1 MTDSGIPKLERATFF
16 DGQRLTANDLHAV
29 QQYHRELRWLHN
41 RSLHSW
47 GIAFGY
53 VVSGARGDRVVRLE
67 PGLALD
73 CQGRE
78 LILGEGQTL
87 NIPAISGDDQGNPVT
102 YYLTASYAANEDLEP
117 TRRKGVCDT
126 QGAVRYPETPV
137 IRWLKPDE
145 FIYGE
150 DIILATIKVKNC
162 QLDEDVSGSSRRD
175 AIPPQQPYVSAGQ
188 SAANQTIWRPWPNET
203 NPVGLTTVVST
214 ASAGFRATPRYQAR
228 VAGTRYVSTFQ
239 LDGNIRAPF
248 VVDGHIQVEAATA
261 TNFQLRMILPGGVI
275 PGFSDQPVMLN
286 PNIVYR
292 NEFLLHLQNELSWHV
307 VWVGIEG

>member
-16 DGQRLTANDLHAV
+16 DGQRLTASDLDAV
-29 QQYHRELRWLHN
+29 QRYHRELRWLHN

-53 VVSGARGDRVVRLE
+53 VVSGARGDRVVTLA

-78 LILGEGQTL
+78 LILGEQQTL
-87 NIPAISGDDQGNPVT
+87 SVPAISGDDQGNPVT

-117 TRRKGVCDT
+117 QQRQGVCDT

-150 DIILATIKVKNC
+150 DVILATISVKNC
-162 QLDEDVSGSSRRD
+162 QLDDDVSGSSRRD
-175 AIPPQQPYVSAGQ
+175 AIPPQQPYISAGQ
-188 SAANQTIWRPWPNET
+188 STPNQTLWRPWPDES
-203 NPVGLTTVVST
+203 NPVGLTTIVST

-228 VAGTRYVSTFQ
+228 IGGTRYVTGFQ
-239 LDGNIRAPF
+239 VDGEPRPPF
-248 VVDGHIQVEAATA
+248 VVEGHVQIEAATA
-261 TNFQLRMILPGGVI
+261 TNFQLRLILPHGVL
-275 PGFSDQPVMLN
+275 PGTSTADITLN
-286 PNIVYR
+286 PSVIYR
-292 NEFLLHLQNELSWHV
+292 NEFLLHLQNVLGWHV